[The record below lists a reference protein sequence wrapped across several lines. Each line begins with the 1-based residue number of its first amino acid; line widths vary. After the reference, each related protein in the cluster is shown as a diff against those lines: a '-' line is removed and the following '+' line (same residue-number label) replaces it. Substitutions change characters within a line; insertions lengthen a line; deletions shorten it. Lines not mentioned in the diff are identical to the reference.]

1 MSRKVRCPQAGCE
14 YYTTA
19 EKAEDA
25 MDDLREHMKMAHDMD
40 DIPDD
45 AKAAV
50 DPKIKSMAK
59 ARK

>member
-1 MSRKVRCPQAGCE
+1 
-14 YYTTA
+14 
-19 EKAEDA
+19 